1 MKKVLI
7 TGGLGF
13 IGSHLAKRLVQ
24 DGYEVQVFD
33 SGERRGA
40 LLNRAELEAGYGVKT
55 VIGRLQN
62 QGSVRQSLD
71 SFQPDYVAHLGA
83 QVAVTTSIED
93 PIADFESNAL
103 GTLNL
108 LEAIR
113 LSGSNVRT
121 LYSSTNKVYGDL
133 RGLEIAET
141 ESRYVLKSPVGEL
154 QPLDF
159 HSPYGCSKGSAD
171 QYVLDYGRTFGLD
184 NYVLRQSCIYGTR
197 QFGIEDQGWVSW
209 FVIAAVLGKPVTV
222 YGSGK
227 QVRDLLWIDDL
238 IDAYCLVLFGDF
250 GNERAFNIGGGV
262 RNSLSIIELIDFLRE
277 KASLPLE
284 HRFSFPRDGDQRAF
298 ISDNQ
303 LFNEIT
309 GWSPKTSVEDGLAKM
324 LEWVQ
329 ANKERIGAVLDG
341 A

>member
-13 IGSHLAKRLVQ
+13 IGSHFAKRLVQ

-40 LLNRAELEAGYGVKT
+40 QLNRTELEVEYGVST
-55 VIGRLQN
+55 VTGRLQN
-62 QGSVRQSLD
+62 QAGVRQCLD
-71 SFQPDYVAHLGA
+71 SFQPDFVAHLGA
-83 QVAVTTSIED
+83 QVAVTTSVED
-93 PIADFESNAL
+93 PVADFESNAL

-113 LSGSNVRT
+113 LSGSKVRT

-133 RGLEIAET
+133 RGLQIAET
-141 ESRYVLKSPVGEL
+141 ETRYVLESPVGER

-159 HSPYGCSKGSAD
+159 HSPYGCSKGAAD

-209 FVIAAVLGKPVTV
+209 FVIAAILGKPVTI

-227 QVRDLLWIDDL
+227 QIRDLLWVDDL

-262 RNSLSIIELIDFLRE
+262 HNSLSIIELINYLRE
-277 KASLPLE
+277 NASLSLE
-284 HRFSFPRDGDQRAF
+284 HRFSLPRDGDQRAF

-303 LFNEIT
+303 LFSEIT

-324 LEWVQ
+324 LEWVRV
-329 ANKERIGAVLDG
+329 NKERIGAVLDG